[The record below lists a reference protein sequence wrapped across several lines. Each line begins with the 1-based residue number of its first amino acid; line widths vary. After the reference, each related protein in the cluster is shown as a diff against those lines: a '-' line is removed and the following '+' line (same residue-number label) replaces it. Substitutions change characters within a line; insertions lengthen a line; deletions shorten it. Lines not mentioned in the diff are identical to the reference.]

1 MELVQQ
7 KGLMKRLLASFR
19 TKRVPGILNLA
30 LVVCPGCALALFFWA
45 ATAPQ
50 VGANEI
56 TPAEMIQSKLP
67 QNKTLATA
75 SKSEVLSAICGAV
88 RKWQNDVPQIVRTA
102 AGARREI
109 AVDIVKTGIRCLDP
123 ESDAKSVAVDP
134 DCDLVGQTVA
144 VGLAVDPEHASNI
157 MELALQLVPDC
168 RGAIETVGT
177 PAEGP
182 ADIANGPTNI
192 NPIPGSAGGAGG
204 FDPQQSRIV
213 ICDNGQN
220 VQISTSR
227 KNAYLGSH
235 PGARLGVCQAS
246 PDVNR

>member
-1 MELVQQ
+1 
-7 KGLMKRLLASFR
+7 MKKLLASLR
-19 TKRVPGILNLA
+19 ARRVPGSVNLA
-30 LVVCPGCALALFFWA
+30 LVVCPGCALALIFWT
-45 ATAPQ
+45 ATAPE
-50 VGANEI
+50 VGAREI

-67 QNKTLATA
+67 HNKTLATA
-75 SKSEVLSAICGAV
+75 NKSEVLSAICGAV
-88 RKWQNDVPQIVRTA
+88 RQWQNDVPQIVRTA

-134 DCDLVGQTVA
+134 DCNLVEQTVA
-144 VGLAVDPEHASNI
+144 AGLAVDPEHASNI
-157 MELALQLVPDC
+157 MELALQLVPAC

-192 NPIPGSAGGAGG
+192 IPISGSGGGAGG
-204 FDPQQSRIV
+204 FNPQRNSIV

-220 VQISTSR
+220 VQIPASG
-227 KNAYLGSH
+227 KNAYLASH

-246 PDVNR
+246 VSVNR